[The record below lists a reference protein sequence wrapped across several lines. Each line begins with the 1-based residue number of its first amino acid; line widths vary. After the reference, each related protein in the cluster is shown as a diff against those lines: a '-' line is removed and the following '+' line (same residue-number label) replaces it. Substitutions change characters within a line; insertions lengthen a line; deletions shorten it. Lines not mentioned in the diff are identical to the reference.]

1 MRLVDILSSSYE
13 SLRKNYIL
21 FSNKFLPEDIKEQIS
36 VDIQGVQGENVT
48 AAEDSFNLRCFVSAQ
63 TELPLQSLIFPISQS
78 HGGGAVFRLN
88 NNNIVSQSSTVR
100 LSPRRTALYFVYR

>member
-48 AAEDSFNLRCFVSAQ
+48 EDTSDSNELLDMARSLTDNLRDVASRIIIIWNRM
-63 TELPLQSLIFPISQS
+63 LIILLQSSVQISPYLEEK
-78 HGGGAVFRLN
+78 FWN
-88 NNNIVSQSSTVR
+88 KYT
-100 LSPRRTALYFVYR
+100 